1 MSNRYGGSFRN
12 GNGYGN
18 FGAPPPQQQN
28 PPARQQQPPPPQ
40 ASPARQRLQ
49 PQPQQQQ
56 QQQDEYDPYG
66 DGYSSSNGRGGGG
79 YMSSSSRGGDDRSD
93 RGDRGDR
100 GDRRPPP
107 RMGGSGGGGRQMYR
121 QADSED
127 EPYDQYDDRGPLPP
141 TQRRPRQQPSNQQL
155 QSQQQPPY
163 GRQGPGGDRG
173 GGYSGGGYGG
183 ASLQP
188 ERRQI
193 GQDALDRIRA
203 EWPAMCQT
211 DCVPVQMALQLLDSS
226 SVGRAHEY
234 RAFQRT
240 HQYLQDSLK
249 GIVHDYH
256 QGFNSSIGTFH
267 KIQSSIQASQKK
279 VRTLK
284 EGLAASKTSLCKT
297 DPELAKLYTAS
308 QQYDDL
314 LQTLADLDELRQ
326 VPERLEARI
335 SEKQFLTAVEV
346 LQNALRKLRKPE
358 LDGIGALS
366 DLRSYLANQETALMD
381 ILVEELHEHLYL
393 KSPYCQERWQ
403 TLAKHQGA
411 GSGSGGGAA
420 AASTTTATAAGT
432 RSSATPTPGVS
443 VLGASMG
450 PAASA
455 ADTPANFVPF
465 FALLDS
471 MDVEHAVQ
479 EDPARNPEGDT
490 FYYITLV
497 IESLNKLGRLEAAVD
512 QLKQR
517 LPVELFSVVH
527 ETVNE
532 IDQKHPSSLRGG
544 SGSGTGSYLARGGS
558 GGGSG
563 GGGDGTGASGG
574 GGSGSGGAAGAAS
587 SSSAAAAGASTA
599 ASAGL
604 HIYGSR
610 EMQMRADVIYDLLWT
625 LYGKFEAIA
634 EGHRIFHE
642 YIKALIRR
650 EGAGNNSALLGSF
663 KELWNLYQNEI
674 RSLLHNYVTT
684 DADLYRSGS
693 HGGGDRGSMF
703 LNGGGLRN
711 GALGA
716 GGSRDNMFKFNEADA
731 KSLEMATEYDALD
744 GIIRAAVPGLTSNNG
759 AGGAASGG
767 TAAAIRGGRK
777 GGDKKGGRKSYGA
790 AGSLDPLSQAGG
802 GGGGG
807 GGGGDFHKSL
817 VEPSVFNMS
826 LLLPPTLVFL
836 QRLRGIVPPGSDLAA
851 STLTSFLDNF
861 LVNVF
866 QPQLDET
873 LGKLSDAVFGE
884 ADAFQIDP
892 QWSQVARRPVFKG
905 TTAFFSVVTAFCR
918 MLGTIPHDQALSA
931 LIITQMMRYYD
942 RCFSWYKALVTKTQV
957 DSSGSGSGSTTD
969 STANTS
975 SPTGSDADSQRLR
988 VSAVLA
994 LEGSDVANT
1003 VRALWAVD
1011 EELADAAE
1019 TGAASTAAT
1028 SAVDDPMVLMLKK
1041 TALLQREV
1049 EQLLA
1054 RYSGK
1059 SQRLGMSDVISDRDA
1074 ITSLCLLYTSMK
1086 WLAVKIGGLRH
1097 ITRPDGDPVG
1107 PGRGAGSS
1115 NSGGG
1120 ASGAAGSGSSSAL
1133 VKPDKR
1139 RWTLLN
1145 TESGKALADSGPVYL
1160 PMTQE
1165 SVQSFDSIVSSYEEL
1180 AATSLLTLH
1189 LEVRCRIAYALGVAL
1204 SPEATAP
1211 YLLDQ
1216 DVNEPDPQI
1225 LSLNSELIAYDETVV
1240 RCLVRD
1246 REVDFVRQGLGRL
1259 VNAYLVGNAK
1269 MVTPMNSRGCGRM
1282 QLNILVLQQNLKNI
1296 EDGVDLARAANYYAL
1311 FDKGPDAIVA
1321 KAKEC
1326 KERTEAEAA
1335 ATDAAADAAMGADG
1349 EAAHRNDTFTYDEL
1363 KELIELYYSEQLANP
1378 ERGIENAARRQ
1389 MGEKLMELGEHLWQ
1403 M

>member
-1 MSNRYGGSFRN
+1 MANRYGGSYRN

-18 FGAPPPQQQN
+18 FGPPPPVPQSSQQPQGGS
-28 PPARQQQPPPPQ
+28 PARQQQI
-40 ASPARQRLQ
+40 SPARQRLQ
-49 PQPQQQQ
+49 PP
-56 QQQDEYDPYG
+56 QDEYDPYG
-66 DGYSSSNGRGGGG
+66 DGYSSSNTNGGGG
-79 YMSSSSRGGDDRSD
+79 YMSSSSRGG
-93 RGDRGDR
+93 GDRDQGSR

-107 RMGGSGGGGRQMYR
+107 RMGGGGGGGRQMYQ

-127 EPYDQYDDRGPLPP
+127 EPYDQYDDRGPPP
-141 TQRRPRQQPSNQQL
+141 PSQRRPRQQPS
-155 QSQQQPPY
+155 QQQMQQQY
-163 GRQGPGGDRG
+163 GRGDRG
-173 GGYSGGGYGG
+173 GGGRDDGRGGGRDDGSRGGGY
-183 ASLQP
+183 AP

-193 GQDALDRIRA
+193 GQDALDRIRT

-211 DCVPVQMALQLLDSS
+211 DCVPVQMALQLLDGS

-279 VRTLK
+279 VRVLK

-314 LQTLADLDELRQ
+314 LQTLTDLDELRQ

-358 LDGIGALS
+358 LDSIGALS
-366 DLRSYLANQETALMD
+366 DLRAYLANQETALMD

-411 GSGSGGGAA
+411 GSGSSGSTSAGTVGVGTAPNVTMLGSSIGAA
-420 AASTTTATAAGT
+420 
-432 RSSATPTPGVS
+432 PS
-443 VLGASMG
+443 VT
-450 PAASA
+450 
-455 ADTPANFVPF
+455 DTPANFVPF

-497 IESLNKLGRLEAAVD
+497 VESLNKLGRLEAAVD

-517 LPVELFSVVH
+517 LPVELFTVVH

-544 SGSGTGSYLARGGS
+544 SGTSGSYYTRDGAGAGGANGA
-558 GGGSG
+558 GGGN
-563 GGGDGTGASGG
+563 DT
-574 GGSGSGGAAGAAS
+574 GSGGAGSAAGAAGGAAAAAA
-587 SSSAAAAGASTA
+587 SAAAN
-599 ASAGL
+599 AGL

-610 EMQMRADVIYDLLWT
+610 ETQMRADVIYDLLWT

-684 DADLYRSGS
+684 DADLYRSGG
-693 HGGGDRGSMF
+693 HGGGGRGS
-703 LNGGGLRN
+703 LLLTGSGIGRGGGLG
-711 GALGA
+711 GA
-716 GGSRDNMFKFNEADA
+716 RDNMFKFNEADA
-731 KSLEMATEYDALD
+731 KSLEMATEYEALD
-744 GIIRAAVPGLTSNNG
+744 SIIRAAVPGLTSNNG
-759 AGGAASGG
+759 AGGAAGAG
-767 TAAAIRGGRK
+767 AGRGAGAGGRK
-777 GGDKKGGRKSYGA
+777 TGDRKGGRKSYGA
-790 AGSLDPLSQAGG
+790 AGSLEHMAGG
-802 GGGGG
+802 AGT
-807 GGGGDFHKSL
+807 GDFHKSL

-873 LGKLSDAVFGE
+873 LGKLSEAVFGE
-884 ADAFQIDP
+884 ADAFQVDP

-918 MLGTIPHDQALSA
+918 MLGTIPHDQALSS

-957 DSSGSGSGSTTD
+957 DTS
-969 STANTS
+969 NTS
-975 SPTGSDADSQRLR
+975 SSSPTTSDADTQRLR

-994 LEGSDVANT
+994 LEGGDVANT

-1019 TGAASTAAT
+1019 AGTTAAATT
-1028 SAVDDPMVLMLKK
+1028 SAGDDQVVLMHKK

-1054 RYSGK
+1054 RYSGA

-1097 ITRPDGDPVG
+1097 IARQDGDAG
-1107 PGRGAGSS
+1107 ARSSGSNAAGAAGAG
-1115 NSGGG
+1115 
-1120 ASGAAGSGSSSAL
+1120 ASGSGSSTAL
-1133 VKPDKR
+1133 SKPDKR

-1145 TESGKALADSGPVYL
+1145 TESGKALTDAGPVYL

-1165 SVQSFDSIVSSYEEL
+1165 TVQSFDSIVSSYEEL
-1180 AATSLLTLH
+1180 ATTSLLTLH
-1189 LEVRCRIAYALGVAL
+1189 FEVRCRIAYALGVAL

-1225 LSLNSELIAYDETVV
+1225 LSLNGELIAYDETVV

-1282 QLNILVLQQNLKNI
+1282 QLNILVLQQNLKNV

-1311 FDKGPDAIVA
+1311 FDQGPDAIVA

-1326 KERTEAEAA
+1326 KDRMAAEA
-1335 ATDAAADAAMGADG
+1335 DKDG
-1349 EAAHRNDTFTYDEL
+1349 NDEASSNDTFTYDEL

-1403 M
+1403 N